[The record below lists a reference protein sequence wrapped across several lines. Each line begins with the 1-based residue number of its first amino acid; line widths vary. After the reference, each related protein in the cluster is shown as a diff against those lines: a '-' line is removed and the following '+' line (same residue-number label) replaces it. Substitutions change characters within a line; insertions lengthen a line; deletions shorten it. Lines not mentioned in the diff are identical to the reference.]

1 VSGSPSKGRPLDLPP
16 MTPDVRDLPL
26 FPLPLVLL
34 PSEVVPLHIFEER
47 YKEMI
52 ALCLDEHREFGIV
65 WLSDAGLKEVGC
77 TANVAEVLEQME
89 DGRMNI
95 LVRGG
100 TPFRLLERQE
110 HHAYPAGTVELLG
123 DLHAPDPEETGGEAR
138 ERYADLLETLTDER
152 PEPAALDALSSYE
165 MAATVDIDMDVKQ
178 GLLEL
183 RSEEA
188 RLRLLARLFK
198 AGIKTLKRARDVAD
212 RASGNGKVDVR

>member
-1 VSGSPSKGRPLDLPP
+1 MPP
-16 MTPDVRDLPL
+16 DARDLPL

-34 PSEVVPLHIFEER
+34 PTEVVPLHIFEDR

-52 ALCLDEHREFGIV
+52 GLCLDEHRDFGIV
-65 WLSDAGLKEVGC
+65 WLSDSGLKEVGC
-77 TANVAEVLEQME
+77 TASVAEVLEQME

-100 TPFRLLERQE
+100 TPFRLLEKQE
-110 HHAYPAGTVELLG
+110 EHAYPAGTVEILG
-123 DLHAPDPEETGGEAR
+123 DQQVADPEETGDEAR
-138 ERYADLLETLTDER
+138 ERYADLLESLTDER
-152 PEPAALDALSSYE
+152 PEQAALEELSSYE
-165 MAATVDIDMDVKQ
+165 MAASVDIDLEIKQ

-198 AGIKTLKRARDVAD
+198 AGIKTLKRARDVAE

>member
-1 VSGSPSKGRPLDLPP
+1 MP
-16 MTPDVRDLPL
+16 PDVRDLPL

-34 PSEVVPLHIFEER
+34 PTEVVPLHIFEDR

-52 ALCLDEHREFGIV
+52 AVCLDEHRDFGIV
-65 WLSDAGLKEVGC
+65 WLSDGGLKDVGC
-77 TANVAEVLEQME
+77 TASVAEVLEQME
-89 DGRMNI
+89 DGRMNV

-100 TPFRLLERQE
+100 TPFRLLEKQGE
-110 HHAYPAGTVELLG
+110 HAYPAGTVEILG
-123 DLHAPDPEETGGEAR
+123 DKRAAEPEETGGEAR

-152 PEPAALDALSSYE
+152 PEEAALAELSSYE
-165 MAATVDIDMDVKQ
+165 MAASVDIDLEVKQ

-183 RSEEA
+183 RSEQA

-198 AGIKTLKRARDVAD
+198 AGIKSLKRARAVAE

>member
-1 VSGSPSKGRPLDLPP
+1 
-16 MTPDVRDLPL
+16 MAPDMSDLPL

-34 PSEVVPLHIFEER
+34 PTEVVPLHIFEDR

-52 ALCLDEHREFGIV
+52 SLCLDEHREFGIV
-65 WLSDAGLKEVGC
+65 WLSDDGLKEIGC
-77 TANVAEVLEQME
+77 TARVAEVLEQMD

-110 HHAYPAGTVELLG
+110 QHAYPAGTVELL
-123 DLHAPDPEETGGEAR
+123 DDHAGQHEASGGEAR

-152 PEPAALDALSSYE
+152 PEQTALAELSAYE
-165 MAATVDIDMDVKQ
+165 MAASVDIDLEVKQ

-198 AGIKTLKRARDVAD
+198 AGIKSLERARQVAE
-212 RASGNGKVDVR
+212 RAAGNGKVDVR

>member
-1 VSGSPSKGRPLDLPP
+1 
-16 MTPDVRDLPL
+16 MAPDVRDLPL

-52 ALCLDEHREFGIV
+52 GMCVEDESDFGIV
-65 WLSDAGLKEVGC
+65 WLSDDGLKDVGC
-77 TANVAEVLEQME
+77 TARVAEVLEQMD

-110 HHAYPAGTVELLG
+110 QHAYPAGTVELLG
-123 DLHAPDPEETGGEAR
+123 DQSDAPPDESSGEAR
-138 ERYADLLETLTDER
+138 RRYADLLESLTDER
-152 PEPAALDALSSYE
+152 PEEAALAELSAYE
-165 MAATVDIDMDVKQ
+165 MAASVDIDLEVKQ

-188 RLRLLARLFK
+188 RLGLLARLFK
-198 AGIKTLKRARDVAD
+198 AGIKTVARAREVAN

>member
-1 VSGSPSKGRPLDLPP
+1 MGSE
-16 MTPDVRDLPL
+16 VRDFPL

-34 PSEVVPLHIFEER
+34 PTEVVPLHIFEER

-52 ALCLDEHREFGIV
+52 ALCLDEQREFGIV
-65 WLSDAGLKEVGC
+65 WLSDDGLKEVGC
-77 TANVAEVLEQME
+77 TARVAEVLERME
-89 DGRMNI
+89 DGRLNI

-110 HHAYPAGTVELLG
+110 DHAYPAGTVELLG
-123 DLHAPDPEETGGEAR
+123 DGGEQEPEGTGSEAR

-152 PEPAALDALSSYE
+152 PEQTALAELSAYE
-165 MAATVDIDMDVKQ
+165 MAASVDIDLQVKQ

-198 AGIKTLKRARDVAD
+198 AGIKSLERAREVAD
-212 RASGNGKVDVR
+212 RASGNGKVEIR